1 MTNMKALKLI
11 MIFSVIIFAII
22 GAVWSLGHLS
32 NHQALEFSGKA
43 VALVVIAGVAMSV
56 IAKIAPS
63 KKQTTQRETSS
74 KPGPKF

>member
-1 MTNMKALKLI
+1 MKALKLI
-11 MIFSVIIFAII
+11 MIFAVIIFAII

-32 NHQALEFSGKA
+32 NDQALEFSGKA
-43 VALVVIAGVAMSV
+43 VALVVIAGVAMFV

-63 KKQTTQRETSS
+63 KKQTPQRETSS